1 MVKVVLWGSLKSF
14 TGGKDSV
21 DIEASNVR
29 ELLTGLGEAYPG
41 LKPQIDRGLSVSID
55 GKIYRDAWFQPISPN
70 SEVYLLPRLAGG

>member
-29 ELLTGLGEAYPG
+29 ELLNGLGEAYPG
-41 LKPQIDRGLSVSID
+41 LKP
-55 GKIYRDAWFQPISPN
+55 
-70 SEVYLLPRLAGG
+70 